1 MRYRYQQMPVYGD
14 EFGQLFNQTIPF
26 GTPPRGRNS
35 RSGPPLG
42 KITLDATP
50 ELTARLDRLLGV
62 TERIATEA
70 ASTSKLAIGV
80 AVFLGLGALG
90 VAVYTKSGAGRYE

>member
-1 MRYRYQQMPVYGD
+1 MNRYHRMPPLYRD
-14 EFGQLFNQTIPF
+14 EFGQLFQQTVPL
-26 GTPPRGRNS
+26 GGQPARGQ

-50 ELTARLDRLLGV
+50 ELTMRLDRLLGV
-62 TERIATEA
+62 TERIAQEA

-80 AVFLGLGALG
+80 AVFLGVGALG
-90 VAVYTKSGAGRYE
+90 VALYTRRQETGRYE

>member
-1 MRYRYQQMPVYGD
+1 MTNRYHRMPLYRD
-14 EFGQLFNQTIPF
+14 EFGQLFQQTLPL
-26 GTPPRGRNS
+26 GGAPARQGG
-35 RSGPPLG
+35 SGPPLG

-90 VAVYTKSGAGRYE
+90 VAVYTRKETLRYE

>member
-1 MRYRYQQMPVYGD
+1 MTRYHSMPVYRD
-14 EFGQLFNQTIPF
+14 EFGNLFNQTIPL
-26 GTPPRGRNS
+26 GQGGGRGG
-35 RSGPPLG
+35 SGPPLG

-50 ELTARLDRLLGV
+50 ALTARLDRLLGV

-90 VAVYTKSGAGRYE
+90 VAVYTRRESTIYE